1 MEKRASGGREGGGG
15 SAALR
20 EVENGHDQM
29 SRLSLS
35 VAWHIA
41 VAFLSTSTRAHEC
54 DAARWLMR
62 LPMDA
67 CLIALIKIHA
77 ARRGIGLAG
86 REGDRAM
93 GWVVE
98 DGERGREEGGGDA

>member
-1 MEKRASGGREGGGG
+1 
-15 SAALR
+15 
-20 EVENGHDQM
+20 
-29 SRLSLS
+29 
-35 VAWHIA
+35 
-41 VAFLSTSTRAHEC
+41 
-54 DAARWLMR
+54 MR

-98 DGERGREEGGGDA
+98 NGERGREEGGGDA

>member
-1 MEKRASGGREGGGG
+1 
-15 SAALR
+15 
-20 EVENGHDQM
+20 
-29 SRLSLS
+29 
-35 VAWHIA
+35 
-41 VAFLSTSTRAHEC
+41 
-54 DAARWLMR
+54 MR

-98 DGERGREEGGGDA
+98 NRERERERERERGGGDA

>member
-1 MEKRASGGREGGGG
+1 
-15 SAALR
+15 
-20 EVENGHDQM
+20 
-29 SRLSLS
+29 
-35 VAWHIA
+35 
-41 VAFLSTSTRAHEC
+41 
-54 DAARWLMR
+54 
-62 LPMDA
+62 MDA

-98 DGERGREEGGGDA
+98 NRERERGREREREEEEMRRHVYSNGGLVLYALAKGNGTRPPLSARPRLRGKKK

>member
-1 MEKRASGGREGGGG
+1 
-15 SAALR
+15 
-20 EVENGHDQM
+20 
-29 SRLSLS
+29 
-35 VAWHIA
+35 
-41 VAFLSTSTRAHEC
+41 
-54 DAARWLMR
+54 MR

-98 DGERGREEGGGDA
+98 DGEREREEGGGDA